1 MSIAIVVGI
10 LYLKAFAHLNKLKA
24 PTPLCLRRCMTA
36 ATRRKKPKRKLPEY
50 LLYLLRPSH
59 MPLGRHFSIAVVS
72 CQASSSPFVHF
83 PTVIVHRL
91 ARFSLLSEV
100 GAMAAT

>member
-1 MSIAIVVGI
+1 MREHSRGVSGERRLVDISALVDE
-10 LYLKAFAHLNKLKA
+10 ALNLA
-24 PTPLCLRRCMTA
+24 YHGACAQDQSFNIT
-36 ATRRKKPKRKLPEY
+36 
-50 LLYLLRPSH
+50 
-59 MPLGRHFSIAVVS
+59 LGKHFSIAVVS